1 MYSLAIPEVGLLGG
15 GWGDCGA
22 CGAAL
27 FSFGG
32 EVVFDEFSPFGAFGG
47 GCLNAEKNSENL
59 FKSFKN
65 FKRSSVFFKFPNS
78 GFTLSEKSGFC
89 ESTYNKSNAMI
100 SILSLYAK
108 FVARVTEFSLAE

>member
-1 MYSLAIPEVGLLGG
+1 MGG
-15 GWGDCGA
+15 GWGDCGD
-22 CGAAL
+22 CDVAL

-32 EVVFDEFSPFGAFGG
+32 EAAFDAFLPFGAFSAFSPFGAFGG
-47 GCLNAEKNSENL
+47 VCLNAEKNSENL

-65 FKRSSVFFKFPNS
+65 FKRSSVFFKFPNN

-108 FVARVTEFSLAE
+108 FVVRVTEFSLAE